1 METKARILIQ
11 LLLLSVGICLGMM
24 LTRSCRNQTVITTE
38 IVKTDT
44 LTIAKV
50 DTITIE
56 KPVPYKVIER
66 DTIYITDTLVGSYFV
81 HEVKEYIHPTFY
93 AKISG
98 INAKLNEI
106 KVYPK
111 TVTKYITTTNT
122 IYAEPK
128 KWALAAGGEYE
139 RLGNIDF
146 ARVFGEV
153 GYTDRANSFYIQ
165 AGNEVISRDWYVK
178 FGYKRYLYGKGK

>member
-1 METKARILIQ
+1 MEWKKNIVIG
-11 LLLLSVGICLGMM
+11 LLLLCVGGLLSMM
-24 LTRSCRNQTVITTE
+24 LTKSCQNQTVITTE

-98 INAKLNEI
+98 VNAKLNEI

-111 TVTKYITTTNT
+111 TVTKYITTTEKV
-122 IYAEPK
+122 YQEPK
-128 KWALAAGGEYE
+128 KWGVLVGVEYE
-139 RLGNIDF
+139 PIPKNFIRL
-146 ARVFGEV
+146 FGEIDYSDIKNIFFLQ
-153 GYTDRANSFYIQ
+153 G
-165 AGNEVISRDWYVK
+165 GNELMNKNWFVK
-178 FGYKRYLYGKGK
+178 VGYKRTLIQF

>member
-1 METKARILIQ
+1 
-11 LLLLSVGICLGMM
+11 MM
-24 LTRSCRNQTVITTE
+24 VMKSCQQKEKPTVEAPESKTE
-38 IVKTDT
+38 RDTIEIIIYDT
-44 LTIAKV
+44 LE
-50 DTITIE
+50 IE
-56 KPVPYKVIER
+56 KPVPYKVTER

-81 HEVKEYIHPTFY
+81 HEVKEYIHSTFY

-98 INAKLNEI
+98 INANLDDI

-111 TVTKYITTTNT
+111 TEYKYITTTNT
-122 IYAEPK
+122 VYVEPK

-139 RLGNIDF
+139 RLGDMDF

-153 GYTDRANSFYIQ
+153 GYTDRANSFYVQ

-178 FGYKRYLYGKGK
+178 FGYKRYLYGQGK